1 MKYIPYIIICAAFI
15 AFCLLIASN
24 AEYRHLNKQLRRD
37 VEIYTTQL
45 EQQRELHNDIIQTI
59 QNLNSTDKAIRHEIT
74 TAIEANPSWASCPV
88 PDDIKRVCNDILSA
102 SGGAI
107 GVSGGT
113 MPLSRPEASGNE

>member
-1 MKYIPYIIICAAFI
+1 MKYIPYVIIGVVVFAFG
-15 AFCLLIASN
+15 LLIVSN
-24 AEYRHLNKQLRRD
+24 ASYSRLNEQLRRD

-102 SGGAI
+102 GGGAI
-107 GVSGGT
+107 RVSDGA
-113 MPLSRPEASGNE
+113 MPLSRPETAGNE